1 VAKRDYGQYC
11 GVAEALDV
19 LGERWTLLIIRDLL
33 LGPRRYGEIAA
44 QLPSAGTDL
53 VTARLRTLED
63 HGFVARLE
71 TGGVGGGV
79 MYRLTS
85 DGEELR
91 PLVEEL
97 ALVGLRLMQSPLETD
112 HQLDLRWALSTVRML
127 VKAARCPVGTCD
139 IVGTGQTFRM
149 ASDGTDI
156 TLGYRSAADAPAHST
171 ITGDD
176 ATLLAVL
183 SGHARLENTTVTF
196 SGRAAEAKRWLA
208 ALIAAVPHPIR
219 AST

>member
-33 LGPRRYGEIAA
+33 LGPRRYGEIAS

-63 HGFVARLE
+63 HGFVERRE

-79 MYRLTS
+79 LYRLTPT
-85 DGEELR
+85 GEQLR

-97 ALVGLRLMQSPLETD
+97 AMVGLRLMQSPLETA

-127 VKAARCPVGTCD
+127 INATRCPVGTCD
-139 IVGTGQTFRM
+139 IVGTGQAFRFT
-149 ASDGTDI
+149 SDGAGV
-156 TLGYRSAADAPAHST
+156 TLRYRGAADAPANST
-171 ITGDD
+171 ITADD

-183 SGHARLENTTVTF
+183 SSHVHLDSTSVTF
-196 SGRAAEAKRWLA
+196 SGRTTEAKRWLA
-208 ALIAAVPHPIR
+208 ALIAAVPEPIR
-219 AST
+219 ATA

>member
-19 LGERWTLLIIRDLL
+19 LGERWTILIVRDLL
-33 LGPRRYGEIAA
+33 LGPRRYGEIAS

-63 HGFVARLE
+63 HGFVARIE

-79 MYRLTS
+79 MYRLTPV
-85 DGEELR
+85 GEQLR

-97 ALVGLRLMQSPLETD
+97 ALVGLRLMQSPLETS
-112 HQLDLRWALSTVRML
+112 HQLDLRWALSTVRTL
-127 VKAARCPVGTCD
+127 VNAARCPVGTCD
-139 IVGTGQTFRM
+139 IFGTGQAFRM
-149 ASDGTDI
+149 ASDGI
-156 TLGYRSAADAPAHST
+156 QVTLRYRSGTDTPANST

-176 ATLLAVL
+176 ATLLTVL
-183 SGHARLENTTVTF
+183 SGHTRLENAPVTF
-196 SGRAAEAKRWLA
+196 SGRTAEAKRWFA
-208 ALIAAVPHPIR
+208 ALIAAVPAPIR
-219 AST
+219 ATT

>member
-1 VAKRDYGQYC
+1 MAKRDYGQYC

-19 LGERWTLLIIRDLL
+19 LGERWTLLIVRDLL
-33 LGPRRYGEIAA
+33 LGPRRYGEIAS

-63 HGFVARLE
+63 HGFVARIE

-79 MYRLTS
+79 MYRLTP
-85 DGEELR
+85 DGEKLR

-97 ALVGLRLMQSPLETD
+97 ALVGLRLMQSPLETS
-112 HQLDLRWALSTVRML
+112 HHIDLRWALSTVRML
-127 VKAARCPVGTCD
+127 ITPARCPVGTCD
-139 IVGTGQTFRM
+139 IVGTGQGFRL
-149 ASDGTDI
+149 ASDGTCV
-156 TLGYRSAADAPAHST
+156 TLGYRIGAVAPAACT

-183 SGHARLENTTVTF
+183 SGHARVENSRLSF
-196 SGRAAEAKRWLA
+196 SGRIVEAKRWLA
-208 ALIAAVPHPIR
+208 ALVAAVPAPIR
-219 AST
+219 ATA

>member
-19 LGERWTLLIIRDLL
+19 LGERWTLLIVRDLL
-33 LGPRRYGEIAA
+33 LGPRRYGEIAS

-79 MYRLTS
+79 MYRLTP

-91 PLVEEL
+91 PVVEEL
-97 ALVGLRLMQSPLETD
+97 ALVGLRLMQSPLETA

-127 VKAARCPVGTCD
+127 VTAARCPVGTCD
-139 IVGTGQTFRM
+139 IVGTGQAFRI
-149 ASDGTDI
+149 ASDGTYVS
-156 TLGYRSAADAPAHST
+156 LGYRSAADAPAHST

-196 SGRAAEAKRWLA
+196 SGRTAEAKRWLA
-208 ALIAAVPHPIR
+208 ALIAAVPNPIR
-219 AST
+219 ATP

>member
-33 LGPRRYGEIAA
+33 LGPRRYGEIAS

-63 HGFVARLE
+63 HGFVARHE

-79 MYRLTS
+79 MYRLTPN
-85 DGEELR
+85 GEQLR

-97 ALVGLRLMQSPLETD
+97 ALVGLRLMQSPTQTS
-112 HQLDLRWALSTVRML
+112 HQLELRWALSTVRML
-127 VKAARCPVGTCD
+127 ISPERCPVGTCD
-139 IVGTGQTFRM
+139 IVGSSQALRL
-149 ASDGTDI
+149 ASDGTQV
-156 TLGYRSAADAPAHST
+156 TVGYRGAVDGPANCA
-171 ITGDD
+171 ITGED
-176 ATLLAVL
+176 AALLAVL
-183 SGHARLENTTVTF
+183 SGHARIENTTITF
-196 SGRAAEAKRWLA
+196 SGRTAEAKRWLA
-208 ALIAAVPHPIR
+208 ALIAAVPDPIR
-219 AST
+219 ATT